1 MKIGLKFDDG
11 GVSWRAEDADAAG
24 MLRLR
29 MLRESVGMDT
39 LTDDGDATCRI
50 VPSEEFGVERGVGI
64 PRHGMRVDFSGIAE
78 RGAERDAADAEQT
91 AKFLLG
97 GKDGILRQ
105 IAGKDGVKDR
115 IPGLAVL
122 EFGVFEDHANLILGT
137 CIILVILFGIYHSP
151 CGFQERE

>member
-1 MKIGLKFDDG
+1 M
-11 GVSWRAEDADAAG
+11 DAAV
-24 MLRLR
+24 LL
-29 MLRESVGMDT
+29 
-39 LTDDGDATCRI
+39 DDD
-50 VPSEEFGVERGVGI
+50 PLFLQ
-64 PRHGMRVDFSGIAE
+64 IAE
-78 RGAERDAADAEQT
+78 RGAERDSADAEQT

-122 EFGVFEDHANLILGT
+122 EFGAFEDHANLILET

-151 CGFQERE
+151 CGFQERETFFSEKVWIPGYFIGGICFFAVFRLCYREKKTR